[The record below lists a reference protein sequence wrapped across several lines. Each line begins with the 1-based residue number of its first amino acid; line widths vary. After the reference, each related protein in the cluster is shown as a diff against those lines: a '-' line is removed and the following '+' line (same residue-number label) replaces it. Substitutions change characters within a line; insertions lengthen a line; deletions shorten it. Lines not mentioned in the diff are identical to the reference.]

1 VGWGRSLAS
10 RWFLCKLPSYEKFS
24 KLIFLIRLRD
34 FLKGLNKS
42 FKQKEKNQV
51 LGKYIYKNNSY
62 GVIYI
67 THSLLSEP

>member
-10 RWFLCKLPSYEKFS
+10 RWFLCKLPSYEKIS

-42 FKQKEKNQV
+42 FKQTKKEK
-51 LGKYIYKNNSY
+51 
-62 GVIYI
+62 
-67 THSLLSEP
+67 TTF